1 LNRAETLM
9 RRMISLLA
17 LLSVASPGAVLAQL
31 IATGP
36 VVNGHHHFNAGDI
49 DEHLRFWVDT
59 LGGEA
64 GTFANGAPIVLFP
77 NALIF
82 MRDQAPTAG
91 MIGSTVNHV
100 AFSVRDLR
108 ATVDRVVA
116 AGYSMITESEAPA
129 GVEVVDNIGVIA
141 GDGPVSGI
149 AYAAGPDGIKVEI
162 LEMRAQQ
169 APIASHHIHFF
180 GEDAEAMRAWYIDT
194 FGAVARAGAVNGIIG
209 ADLPGLGLS
218 FTANAPGMSG
228 TTGRVL
234 DHIGF
239 EVEDLK
245 SFTESLEAKGIT
257 LNVPYR
263 EVEALGLAIAFV
275 TDPWGTYIE
284 LTEGLDEVR

>member
-1 LNRAETLM
+1 
-9 RRMISLLA
+9 MISLLA
-17 LLSVASPGAVLAQL
+17 LLGAALPGAVLAQL

-36 VVNGHHHFNAGDI
+36 VVNGHHHFNAGDV

-59 LGGEA
+59 LGGTT

-116 AGYSMITESEAPA
+116 NGYSMITATEAPA
-129 GVEVVDNIGVIA
+129 GVEVVNNIGVIA

-162 LEMRAQQ
+162 LETRAQQ
-169 APIASHHIHFF
+169 EPIVSHHIHFF
-180 GEDAEAMRAWYIDT
+180 GEDAAAMRAWYINT
-194 FGAVARAGAVNGIIG
+194 FGAVAREGAVNGIIG

-218 FTANAPGMSG
+218 FTAAPGMSG

-239 EVEDLK
+239 EIEDLK
-245 SFTESLEAKGIT
+245 SFTEGLEAKGIE

-263 EVEALGLAIAFV
+263 EVEALGLSIAFV
-275 TDPWGTYIE
+275 TDPWGTSIE
-284 LTEGLDEVR
+284 LTEGLDKVR